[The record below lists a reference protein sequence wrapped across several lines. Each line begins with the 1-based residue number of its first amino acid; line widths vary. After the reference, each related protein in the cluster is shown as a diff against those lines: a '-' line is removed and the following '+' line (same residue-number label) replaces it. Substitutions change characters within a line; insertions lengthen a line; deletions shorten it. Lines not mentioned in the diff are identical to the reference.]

1 MTNPLNTD
9 LASKL
14 FQRLKLQAKCVLSA
28 LNERDF
34 PKGQETASGM
44 RKVVAEERKTPT
56 EADEAFLNDLYVLDR
71 YVDFLGVYGEL
82 WEKILNQKFAA
93 SWCSL
98 QDALDLLR
106 LIKKFSRID
115 ISFFESQ
122 LTELEQLYPY
132 NVFFSA
138 GMVVEGLE
146 CSLCGFDIDSDEC
159 LHMRGQLYGG
169 RMATAIVQK
178 VVRFDHASL
187 VTHPADKRCVVQYE
201 DSGEQ
206 FKVIRYLSN
215 LIVSNTCQI
224 SDLWSLQFSKRRL
237 PNPEYR
243 KLGRNERCF
252 CGSGRKFKKCCMA
265 NDYVEEDHVEIIA
278 QPRSMEVAVF

>member
-1 MTNPLNTD
+1 MTNSLTTD

-14 FQRLKLQAKCVLSA
+14 FQGLKLQAKSVLLA
-28 LNERDF
+28 FNDHDF
-34 PKGQETASGM
+34 PKGQEIVSEM
-44 RKVVAEERKTPT
+44 RKVIVEERETLT
-56 EADEAFLNDLYVLDR
+56 EADEVYLNELYVLDR
-71 YVDFLGVYGEL
+71 YVDFLRVYGGL
-82 WEKILNQKFAA
+82 WEKVLKQQFAA

-106 LIKKFSRID
+106 LIKRFSQID

-132 NVFFSA
+132 NVFFSV

-159 LHMRGQLYGG
+159 LHMRGHLYVG

-178 VVRFDHASL
+178 CVRFDHASL
-187 VTHPADKRCVVQYE
+187 VTHPANKRCVVQYE
-201 DSGEQ
+201 DTGKQ
-206 FKVIRYLSN
+206 FNVIRYLSN
-215 LIVSNTCQI
+215 LIASNRCKI
-224 SDLWSLQFSKRRL
+224 SDLWSLRFSKRRL

-278 QPRSMEVAVF
+278 QPRSMEVAVC